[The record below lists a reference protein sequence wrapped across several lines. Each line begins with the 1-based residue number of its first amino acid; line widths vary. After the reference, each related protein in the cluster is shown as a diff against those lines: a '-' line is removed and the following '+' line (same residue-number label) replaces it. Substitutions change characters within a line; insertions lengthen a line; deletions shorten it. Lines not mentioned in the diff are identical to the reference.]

1 MSDLSSLQPCD
12 GSDPRHLPT
21 RRLHPDWPPKTTM
34 SVNTD
39 ILPTRHSLIERA
51 RSRNDSKT
59 WEDLLD
65 YYESFIRKILLRMG
79 FRGMDLEDVRQQV
92 LLKLWQ
98 GLKSYKRDPGRA
110 RFRNWLSTLIRNSA
124 INWIK
129 AQRQNKREFILQSGD
144 LERIASEGPEIE
156 QLIEQEWQRHVVT
169 LAIEN
174 LQQVFS
180 GKALE
185 VFALSLEGE
194 SVESIAATLDLR
206 KESVYVLRTRVKA
219 RVRQEIARLQH
230 ELEGDHHE

>member
-1 MSDLSSLQPCD
+1 MPVNPDL
-12 GSDPRHLPT
+12 LPT
-21 RRLHPDWPPKTTM
+21 RY
-34 SVNTD
+34 
-39 ILPTRHSLIERA
+39 SLIERA
-51 RSRNDSKT
+51 RSHNDSKT

-92 LLKLWQ
+92 SLKLWQ
-98 GLKSYKRDPGRA
+98 GLKSYQRDAGRA

-124 INWIK
+124 INWIN
-129 AQRQNKREFILQSGD
+129 AQRQVGRESTLQSDD
-144 LERIASEGPEIE
+144 LERIATEGPEIE

-169 LAIEN
+169 LAVEN
-174 LQQVFS
+174 LKQVFS

-194 SVESIAATLDLR
+194 SVDSIAATLDLR

-219 RVRQEIARLQH
+219 RVRQEIARLQL
-230 ELEGDHHE
+230 ELEGGRHE

>member
-1 MSDLSSLQPCD
+1 MPANPDM
-12 GSDPRHLPT
+12 LPT
-21 RRLHPDWPPKTTM
+21 RY
-34 SVNTD
+34 
-39 ILPTRHSLIERA
+39 SLIERA
-51 RSRNDSKT
+51 RSHNDSKT

-65 YYESFIRKILLRMG
+65 YYELFIRKILLRMG

-92 LLKLWQ
+92 SLKLWQ
-98 GLKSYKRDPGRA
+98 GLKSYQRDAGRA

-124 INWIK
+124 INWLN
-129 AQRQNKREFILQSGD
+129 AQRQVGRESMLQSDD

-169 LAIEN
+169 LAVEN
-174 LQQVFS
+174 LRQVFS

-194 SVESIAATLDLR
+194 SVDSIAATLDLR

-219 RVRQEIARLQH
+219 RVRQEIARLQL
-230 ELEGDHHE
+230 ELEGGTP